1 MPAEKRTPESVYNAM
16 IDALLNGQRRTV
28 THLETLATRVDE
40 LTGEMMKFSRNQ
52 IQLRSDVG
60 DIRGE
65 IGELRADMEARFV
78 GLDRR
83 FDAIDRRFE
92 AIDRRFEAV
101 LTRLDDLDAATDKNA
116 DDIRKMRIELVSQY
130 NDILNALQ
138 SGHQAKLNID
148 EINARLDELE
158 RRAGLK

>member
-1 MPAEKRTPESVYNAM
+1 M
-16 IDALLNGQRRTV
+16 IEALLNGQRRTV
-28 THLETLATRVDE
+28 MHLETLATRVDQ
-40 LTGEMMKFSRNQ
+40 LTGEMVKFSRNQ

-65 IGELRADMEARFV
+65 IGELRADV
-78 GLDRR
+78 
-83 FDAIDRRFE
+83 DRRFE
-92 AIDRRFEAV
+92 AIDRRFDAI
-101 LTRLDDLDAATDKNA
+101 LARLDESDAAADKNA
-116 DDIRKMRIELVSQY
+116 DDIRKMRIELTSQY

-138 SGHQAKLNID
+138 SGHQAKLDID

>member
-1 MPAEKRTPESVYNAM
+1 MPAEKRTPEGAYNAM
-16 IDALLNGQRRTV
+16 IEALLNGQRRTV
-28 THLETLATRVDE
+28 MHLETLATRVDQ
-40 LTGEMMKFSRNQ
+40 LTGEMVKFSRNQ

-65 IGELRADMEARFV
+65 IGELRADV
-78 GLDRR
+78 
-83 FDAIDRRFE
+83 DRRFE
-92 AIDRRFEAV
+92 AIDRRFDAI
-101 LTRLDDLDAATDKNA
+101 LARLDESDAAADKNA
-116 DDIRKMRIELVSQY
+116 DDIRKMRIELTSQY

-138 SGHQAKLNID
+138 SGHQAKLDID

>member
-1 MPAEKRTPESVYNAM
+1 MPAEKRTPEGAYNAM

-28 THLETLATRVDE
+28 MHLETLATRVDQ
-40 LTGEMMKFSRNQ
+40 LTGEMVKFSRNQ

-65 IGELRADMEARFV
+65 IGELRADV
-78 GLDRR
+78 
-83 FDAIDRRFE
+83 DRRFE
-92 AIDRRFEAV
+92 AIDRRFDAI
-101 LTRLDDLDAATDKNA
+101 LARLDESDAAADKNA
-116 DDIRKMRIELVSQY
+116 DDIRKMRIELTSQY

-138 SGHQAKLNID
+138 SGHQAKLDID

>member
-1 MPAEKRTPESVYNAM
+1 MPAEKRTPEGAYNAM

-28 THLETLATRVDE
+28 MHLETLATRVDQ
-40 LTGEMMKFSRNQ
+40 LTGEMVKFSRNQ

-65 IGELRADMEARFV
+65 IGELRADF
-78 GLDRR
+78 DRR
-83 FDAIDRRFE
+83 FEMIDRRFE
-92 AIDRRFEAV
+92 AIDRRFDAI
-101 LTRLDDLDAATDKNA
+101 LARLDESDAAADKNA
-116 DDIRKMRIELVSQY
+116 DDIRKMRIELTSQY

-138 SGHQAKLNID
+138 SGHQAKLDID